1 MNLGT
6 FTSLQCTKAIMVVT
20 GKVFKSYCLI
30 SRCWGRNQLHK
41 EAMTAE
47 EETIRPISPS
57 PLWLPNKTEAKE
69 NGQLKYA
76 GSIQEEVSRV
86 LPS

>member
-1 MNLGT
+1 MEGLLVE
-6 FTSLQCTKAIMVVT
+6 SLYSGNRSFEVL
-20 GKVFKSYCLI
+20 KSYCLI

-41 EAMTAE
+41 EVMTAE

-57 PLWLPNKTEAKE
+57 PLGLPNKTEVKE
-69 NGQLKYA
+69 NGQSKCA